1 MLWRCEVCFTEFTE
15 LDFVTHLSEAFF
27 AEIEANYP

>member
-1 MLWRCEVCFTEFTE
+1 MLWQCEVCFTE